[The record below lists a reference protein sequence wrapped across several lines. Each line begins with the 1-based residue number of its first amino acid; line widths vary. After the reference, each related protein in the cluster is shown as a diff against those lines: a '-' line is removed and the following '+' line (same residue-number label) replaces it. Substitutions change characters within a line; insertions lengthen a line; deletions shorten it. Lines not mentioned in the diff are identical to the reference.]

1 MSQHLPATTTSPRQ
15 GRHKPSREPPPPY
28 TDPNPTLI
36 VDERTPLILV
46 PATTGFPEERVN
58 RSRRAASNATTTS
71 SYIQQPLSPTAGTN
85 HVLEFSTSTIASDL
99 PVTTRVERYFDPLK
113 DQDCWMALLHL
124 GVINFP
130 FALVAWVYLFVATL
144 VGTTLL
150 LTLPFGV
157 LIWWANLRGARAF
170 TRWELI
176 LQSKFHK
183 IADGAH
189 LQRVPYV
196 YQPFHPSPEH
206 QSYMYSH
213 SPLITPAH
221 LESATSE
228 TGNSTSAPPPAYEGS
243 FLQNTYAMVSGMM
256 SLFVDA
262 AGSHVICTVPGPIF
276 LPTTFLLPRDQSNN
290 NTPVDS
296 TRPSICPCIISI
308 GLSGSIHVKNGEANG
323 EMAG

>member
-99 PVTTRVERYFDPLK
+99 PVATRVERYFDPLK

-228 TGNSTSAPPPAYEGS
+228 IGDSTSAPPPAYEGS
-243 FLQNTYAMVSGMM
+243 FLQNTYAMFLDPSSYQPLFYFLVIKATTTLLLTPLVLAFAPVSLALVFPAPFMLRTVKRMGKWQADLAMEG
-256 SLFVDA
+256 LQWFV
-262 AGSHVICTVPGPIF
+262 
-276 LPTTFLLPRDQSNN
+276 QY
-290 NTPVDS
+290 
-296 TRPSICPCIISI
+296 
-308 GLSGSIHVKNGEANG
+308 
-323 EMAG
+323 